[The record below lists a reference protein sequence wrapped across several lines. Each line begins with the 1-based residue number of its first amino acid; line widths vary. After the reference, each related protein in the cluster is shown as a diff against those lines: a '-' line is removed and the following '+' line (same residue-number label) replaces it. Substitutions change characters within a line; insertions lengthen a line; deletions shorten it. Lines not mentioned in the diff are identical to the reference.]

1 MNFVKYLFRTLFVLY
16 LSLLFFF
23 SLYSFN
29 SSPVDLS
36 KYFLGVRADRIAHF
50 IMFFPFPFSAW
61 FAFGG
66 QIKKITTKFAY
77 LALFIMGIVVASFT
91 ETLQSVI
98 PGRDSDWLDL
108 VANYSSIFMG
118 TLLVVLV
125 DKYAKNVWI
134 SRLQ

>member
-1 MNFVKYLFRTLFVLY
+1 M
-16 LSLLFFF
+16 LLFFF

-29 SSPVDLS
+29 STPIDLS
-36 KYFLGVRADRIAHF
+36 KYFWIIRIDRIAHF

-66 QIKKITTKFAY
+66 KIKKKTGKFAF
-77 LALFIMGIVVASFT
+77 LTLLITGIVIASLT
-91 ETLQSVI
+91 ETLQAFI

-108 VANYSSIFMG
+108 VANFTSIFLG
-118 TLLVVLV
+118 TLLVMCI